1 MTLTQTTDTYD
12 MKVPLSAIAE
22 SNGNKGIYRVRTRD
36 SVLGETESAEF
47 VPGKVMETDTQSA
60 AIEATLSDKDQVI
73 VSTSKPINDGDRVR
87 SKK

>member
-1 MTLTQTTDTYD
+1 MNSILIGTTPSYLKRLNNLCTA
-12 MKVPLSAIAE
+12 P
-22 SNGNKGIYRVRTRD
+22 KGVYRVRTRD
-36 SVLGETESAEF
+36 SVLGETEYAEF
-47 VPGKVMETDTQSA
+47 VPVKVIETDAQSA